1 MASKAPKSLPACRQG
16 FTLIELVVSIAILLL
31 LMAGL
36 LASYN
41 NYNQGQQLKQAAQT
55 VTANL
60 RLGQSKAISALKPAS
75 GCTEVQGYNVSFT
88 AITYSIQARCT
99 EGLVGTST
107 DLTLP
112 VNVSFS
118 PVPASFVYGVITR
131 GLLNTNNSVSLVLVG
146 FSRSYQLIVEPN
158 GVITD
163 VGFQ

>member
-1 MASKAPKSLPACRQG
+1 MASKVRDRFLHLQG
-16 FTLIELVVSIAILLL
+16 FTLIELIVSIAILML

-41 NYNQGQQLKQAAQT
+41 NYNQGQQLKQTAQT
-55 VTANL
+55 VKANL
-60 RLGQSKAISALKPAS
+60 RLGQSKALSALKPAS
-75 GCTEVQGYNVSFT
+75 GCTELQGYAVSFT
-88 AITYSIQARCT
+88 ATTYSVQAQCT

-107 DLTLP
+107 DLSLP
-112 VNVSFS
+112 GSVLFS

-131 GLLNTNNSVSLVLVG
+131 GLLNTDNSVSIVLAG
-146 FSRSYQLIVEPN
+146 YSRSYQLIVEPN